1 VAAAASAATW
11 TPVPARSKPDPA
23 PVGKPA
29 RPRTGWVPVRSPDW
43 TPDPP
48 PPAADKPPV
57 EVPLRRKED
66 GLFAEVK
73 VNGKPAGRFLLDTGS
88 LTNVVHTA
96 VANRL
101 DLPALPVA
109 GAVVGSA
116 GSAPGTVR
124 SVQSLQVG
132 PLSMSG
138 HDVMAV
144 DLSPTRSVFGF
155 QAGGILGTPLF
166 SRYPVTFDYTRARLT
181 VHEGGAFTPPPGL
194 QPLPL
199 EVVRNRPY
207 VKVSIDGRY
216 EGRALVDTGTT
227 GDLVFEAAFVKNH
240 PDLVPRDARR
250 TGVVGLAGSR
260 PRLVAPVNSVEVF
273 GRTLRQVAAVFP
285 GEEGAQGPGDGRIA
299 TLGGGVL
306 SRFRVTLDYARRQ
319 VWVEDL
325 PRSPRR

>member
-1 VAAAASAATW
+1 M
-11 TPVPARSKPDPA
+11 
-23 PVGKPA
+23 
-29 RPRTGWVPVRSPDW
+29 
-43 TPDPP
+43 PDPP
-48 PPAADKPPV
+48 PAAADKPPV

-73 VNGKPAGRFLLDTGS
+73 VNGKPAGQFLLDTGS
-88 LTNVVHTA
+88 LTHVVHTA
-96 VANRL
+96 VADRL
-101 DLPALPVA
+101 GLPALPAA
-109 GAVVGSA
+109 GAVIGSA

-124 SVQSLQVG
+124 SVQTLQVG

-144 DLSPTRSVFGF
+144 DLSPTRPVFGF

-166 SRYPVTFDYTRARLT
+166 SRYPVTFDYAGARLT
-181 VHEGGAFTPPPGL
+181 VHEAGSFAPPPGL
-194 QPLPL
+194 QPFPL

-207 VKVSIDGRY
+207 VKVRIDGRY

-227 GDLVFEAAFVKNH
+227 GDLVFEAAFVKGH

-285 GEEGAQGPGDGRIA
+285 GEESVQGPGDGRIA

-306 SRFRVTLDYARRQ
+306 SRFRVTLDYRRRLA
-319 VWVEDL
+319 WVEDV
-325 PRSPRR
+325 PRRPRR